1 MISIYR
7 TAAITLV
14 CTMALVL
21 VIHWPDYAVM
31 NAPAFIG
38 SFIGTTV
45 GMWGLSGAFMLF
57 AKRES
62 KIWVW
67 LTALVVMAG
76 LIWYQQLEQRKEGW
90 KMLPNGVR
98 YLPKR

>member
-21 VIHWPDYAVM
+21 VIHWPEYAVM
-31 NAPAFIG
+31 NAPAFMG

-45 GMWGLSGAFMLF
+45 GMWGFSGAFMLF
-57 AKRES
+57 AKPEN
-62 KIWVW
+62 KIWFW
-67 LTALVVMAG
+67 MMALLTLAG
-76 LIWYQQLEQRKEGW
+76 LTWWGEMEKRKEGW
-90 KMLPNGVR
+90 KTLPNGVR

>member
-1 MISIYR
+1 MISPYR
-7 TAAITLV
+7 TAAMTLV
-14 CTMALVL
+14 CTMSLVL
-21 VIHWPDYAVM
+21 VIHWPEYAVM
-31 NAPAFIG
+31 NTPAFMG
-38 SFIGTTV
+38 SFIGTTL
-45 GMWGLSGAFMLF
+45 GLWALSGVFMLF

-90 KMLPNGVR
+90 KTLPNGVR